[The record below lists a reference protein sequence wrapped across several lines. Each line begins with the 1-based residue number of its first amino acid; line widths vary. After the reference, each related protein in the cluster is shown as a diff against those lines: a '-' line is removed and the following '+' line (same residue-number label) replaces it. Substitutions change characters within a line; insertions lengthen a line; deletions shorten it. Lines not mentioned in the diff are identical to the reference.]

1 MTDAKHTQEST
12 FRSYGKDESERY
24 AQLRLAYHPSVY
36 ESIIAQHTANGGKLD
51 NLLDVGCG
59 PGLAT
64 RDLAAYFRHVTGIDP
79 GASMIEVAQS
89 MDLKTST
96 SELVV
101 FKLTSAEEMAG
112 IEDNSIDVITAAN
125 AAHWFDMP
133 AFWKRAAQVL
143 KPGGS
148 VALWTSGE
156 LVAHSDTPNA
166 AKINEAFKRWQKDHL
181 EAYYGKGNFL
191 VRDQYKGLPMPWDAT
206 PPVEIFDPASLF
218 RKHWAPDEQFHAG
231 GDKTFSLDLFEKM
244 FATSSPVTRWR
255 KAHPEALGTEEDVV
269 RRMRNEI
276 EMLLREAGV
285 PEGEDVLKGASP
297 GALVMVV
304 KKSAT

>member
-1 MTDAKHTQEST
+1 MSDTKHTQEST
-12 FRSYGKDESERY
+12 FRSYGKDESKRY

-36 ESIIAQHTANGGKLD
+36 ESVIAQHTANGGKLD
-51 NLLDVGCG
+51 SLLDIGCG

-64 RDLAAYFRHVTGIDP
+64 RDLAAYFKHATGIDP
-79 GASMIEVAQS
+79 GESMIEVAQS

-96 SELVV
+96 SESVV

-112 IEDNSIDVITAAN
+112 IENNSIDVITAAN

-143 KPGGS
+143 KPGGC
-148 VALWTSGE
+148 VAMWTSGE

-166 AKINEAFKRWQKDHL
+166 DKINEAFKRWQNDHL
-181 EAYYGKGNFL
+181 EAYYETGNFL
-191 VRDQYKGLPMPWDAT
+191 VRNQYKDLPMPWDAT
-206 PPVEIFDPASLF
+206 PPVQQFDRASLF
-218 RKHWAPDEQFHAG
+218 TRYWAPGEQFHAG

-255 KAHPEALGTEEDVV
+255 KAHPEAQGTEEDVV
-269 RRMRNEI
+269 RRIRNEI
-276 EMLLREAGV
+276 ERLLREAGV

-304 KKSAT
+304 KRPAE